1 MNNIYIISNKMNDL
15 KYIGKTSR
23 DIDLRLKE
31 HYWNNV
37 NTYMHKAMKSFGLDC
52 FKVELL
58 DVVNDEEALDKERYY
73 IQKYNTIWPD
83 GYNEMIGQS
92 LEGGNNRMKG
102 KHLSQ
107 SWRSKVGNPG
117 IKNGRACKWVIKWLD
132 TQEEI
137 IVDLKTGIS
146 KYLNISESV
155 VRKWKSKEH
164 IDRNTGRPVIFY
176 NIGRINK
183 NGN

>member
-1 MNNIYIISNKMNDL
+1 
-15 KYIGKTSR
+15 
-23 DIDLRLKE
+23 
-31 HYWNNV
+31 
-37 NTYMHKAMKSFGLDC
+37 
-52 FKVELL
+52 
-58 DVVNDEEALDKERYY
+58 
-73 IQKYNTIWPD
+73 
-83 GYNEMIGQS
+83 
-92 LEGGNNRMKG
+92 MKG

-155 VRKWKSKEH
+155 VRKWKGKEH